1 MVHLSQAEYEALENP
16 DPNTFYS
23 TPDDAES

>member
-1 MVHLSQAEYEALENP
+1 MVHLTQAEYEALETK